1 MDLDVLFIFLFL
13 LISCSGFFWMFL
25 TVCFSVGGFGCL
37 CESFVA
43 SSYKTVSFGL
53 VGCLRVWCRESC
65 LSRGL
70 VLMAYTISHVFCRP
84 FAVFRVL
91 SQGFVF

>member
-1 MDLDVLFIFLFL
+1 MDLDFLFSFS
-13 LISCSGFFWMFL
+13 IDACSPFFWMLL

-43 SSYKTVSFGL
+43 SSLKTVSFGL
-53 VGCLRVWCRESC
+53 VGCLRVWYRESC

-70 VLMAYTISHVFCRP
+70 VLWGASNMPT
-84 FAVFRVL
+84 
-91 SQGFVF
+91 

>member
-1 MDLDVLFIFLFL
+1 MDVDFLFL
-13 LISCSGFFWMFL
+13 FLCLLMSCSRFFWMLL
-25 TVCFSVGGFGCL
+25 TVCFSVGRFGCL

-43 SSYKTVSFGL
+43 SSLITVSFGL

-70 VLMAYTISHVFCRP
+70 VLWGASNMPT
-84 FAVFRVL
+84 
-91 SQGFVF
+91 